1 MKRNIS
7 GLLLLLLI
15 AINVHLT
22 AQAPAQ
28 TIAWK
33 KQLQA
38 RLDSLQ
44 RVNGFPGATF
54 AAVLPSGEVITIAT
68 GIADSLTMAPMRPD
82 HRMLSG
88 SNGKT
93 LFAASA
99 LLLAEQGVFSLDDK
113 VEQHIGNE
121 PWFTSIPNARNL
133 TMRMLL
139 NHTSGIEE
147 YLEQGD
153 FMHRLK
159 SNPEHTWKPTEL
171 LAYIFDRTPLF
182 EAGQGFGYADANY
195 ILFCYI
201 IEKISGQ
208 QMYDLVQQN
217 IIRPYGLKAT
227 EPSTHRRYSKLA
239 VGYAR
244 QGGPFPVEGAMVRHD
259 KLVLNPQFEWA
270 GGGFVSNAA
279 DLATWAKAYYNLKAV
294 SPALREQMREGV
306 AANTGKNHQY
316 ALAMQIRPGGKA
328 GMSYGHSG
336 WFPGYLT
343 DALYFPDLDLAL
355 AIQFNTD
362 NFRLLKRAPEAYL
375 HEMAS
380 LLTTQVKK

>member
-1 MKRNIS
+1 MKQNRIK
-7 GLLLLLLI
+7 LLLLLLLGFYF
-15 AINVHLT
+15 HT
-22 AQAPAQ
+22 SAQTPAQ
-28 TIAWK
+28 LKAWK
-33 KQLQA
+33 ERLQA

-44 RVNGFPGATF
+44 QTNKFPGATF

-68 GIADSLTMAPMRPD
+68 GVADSLTMTPMRPD

-99 LLLAEQGVFSLDDK
+99 LLLAEQGLFSLDDK
-113 VEQHIGNE
+113 VEQYIGQE
-121 PWFTSIPNARNL
+121 PWFANIPNARSL

-147 YLEQGD
+147 YLVQGD

-159 SNPEHTWKPTEL
+159 SNPEHIWKPTEL
-171 LAYIFDRTPLF
+171 LAYIFDRSPLF
-182 EAGQGFGYADANY
+182 EAGKGFGYADANY
-195 ILFCYI
+195 ILFSYI
-201 IEKISGQ
+201 VEKISGQ
-208 QMYDLVQQN
+208 QMYDLIKQN
-217 IIRPYGLKAT
+217 IIRPYGLRAT
-227 EPSTHRRYSKLA
+227 EPSIKRSYRGLA

-244 QGGPFPVEGAMVRHD
+244 KGGPFPVVGAMVSNH

-270 GGGFVSNAA
+270 GGGFVSNVA
-279 DLATWAKAYYNLKAV
+279 DLATWAKAYYDFKEV
-294 SPALREQMREGV
+294 SPALRAQMRQGV
-306 AANTGKNHQY
+306 AANTGKNHRY
-316 ALAMQIRPGGKA
+316 ALAMQIRPGGEA

-343 DALYFPDLDLAL
+343 DAVYFPDSDLAV

-362 NFRLLKRAPEAYL
+362 NFRLLKRMPEAYL
-375 HEMAS
+375 HDLAS
-380 LLTTQVKK
+380 ILTTQVE